1 MRPKALLLDRPR
13 GLLTPVYE
21 AVFALGLLTPL
32 SQWGLF
38 ALNICTAPPR
48 VEACTPLCAKFGR
61 TLRLLALGSIDRNEP
76 SCPTLRA
83 SGAPKLDWLP
93 TRMRFGSSTWPGL
106 IKSLVVARG
115 GRPGARGT
123 RVSDE

>member
-1 MRPKALLLDRPR
+1 MALGAPFSGSPSGSRIEDEPSPLSPNGAFAGQRRPKALLLERPR

-21 AVFALGLLTPL
+21 AVLAFKLFLPFNQL
-32 SQWGLF
+32 GLF

-48 VEACTPLCAKFGR
+48 VEACMPLCAKFGR

-83 SGAPKLDWLP
+83 S
-93 TRMRFGSSTWPGL
+93 
-106 IKSLVVARG
+106 
-115 GRPGARGT
+115 
-123 RVSDE
+123 